1 MSNLLLVKPEKL
13 DKVQKPIDEAK
24 YFQWKETLL
33 DCANQKPDWSDYTTP
48 TSTWKARNEDPTRGV
63 ADAAKRNHL
72 NSYINYIAT
81 FAPGSLVHD
90 IVNES
95 TGNAY
100 IDSRIRSMYQ
110 LKSTGAS
117 AFKYFKKTKS
127 FNHAGSQTYQ
137 DFYYELRAVKY
148 ETLHKAGQD
157 VTCQGKKITANEVMT
172 PSIQNSIVVDWL
184 AGIDEDLVE
193 EVEQYYARDLENVS
207 LVDMQETIAQGL
219 PALLSKIKTKKD
231 IGAYKVKLEQQVT
244 AGAVRYNQGGRG
256 GGRNNGNGNQW
267 QKNSYGNQRQQRP
280 APGFGS
286 QRREPCS
293 LCKSYGF
300 ALRAETHVLKDCLAL
315 KSMQKRE
322 KGMLARQINA
332 TLDGSELEES
342 SSSGTAQSVQED
354 QNDIPWLDG
363 DSSD

>member
-1 MSNLLLVKPEKL
+1 M
-13 DKVQKPIDEAK
+13 
-24 YFQWKETLL
+24 
-33 DCANQKPDWSDYTTP
+33 DCANQKSDWSDYTKP
-48 TSTWKARNEDPTRGV
+48 TSTWKARNEDTTRGV
-63 ADAAKRNHL
+63 VDVGKRKHL
-72 NSYINYIAT
+72 NSYITYIAT

-90 IVNES
+90 IINES

-110 LKSTGAS
+110 LKSSGAS
-117 AFKYFKKTKS
+117 AFKYFRKTKS
-127 FNHAGSQTYQ
+127 FNHAGSQTFQ

-148 ETLHKAGQD
+148 ETLMKAGQD
-157 VTCQGKKITANEVMT
+157 ITFQGKKITADEVMT

-219 PALLSKIKTKKD
+219 PALLSKLKTKKD

-244 AGAVRYNQGGRG
+244 AGAVGYNQGGRG
-256 GGRNNGNGNQW
+256 GGRAFGYGG
-267 QKNSYGNQRQQRP
+267 QKQQPRP
-280 APGFGS
+280 GGR
-286 QRREPCS
+286 RREPCS

-300 ALRAETHVLKDCLAL
+300 VLRANSHVLKDCLAL

-322 KGMLARQINA
+322 KGMLAMQINA
-332 TLDGSELEES
+332 TLDGTEMEEIS
-342 SSSGTAQSVQED
+342 STGMVQPGQDTA
-354 QNDIPWLDG
+354 QNDIPWIDG

>member
-1 MSNLLLVKPEKL
+1 MSNFLLVKPERL

-33 DCANQKPDWSDYTTP
+33 DCANQKADWSDYTTP
-48 TSTWKARNEDPTRGV
+48 TAKWKAKNEDPTRGV
-63 ADAAKRNHL
+63 ADNAKRGYL
-72 NSYINYIAT
+72 NSYLTYIAT

-90 IVNES
+90 IINES

-110 LKSTGAS
+110 LKITGAS
-117 AFKYFKKTKS
+117 AFKYFRKTKS

-148 ETLHKAGQD
+148 ETLHKAGQS
-157 VTCQGKKITANEVMT
+157 VTFQGKNITVDEVMT

-256 GGRNNGNGNQW
+256 GGRYGSGNQW
-267 QKNSYGNQRQQRP
+267 QKNSYGGNQRQQRP
-280 APGFGS
+280 GPVLGS
-286 QRREPCS
+286 QRKEPCS

-332 TLDGSELEES
+332 TLDGSEVEES

>member
-13 DKVQKPIDEAK
+13 DKIQKPIDEAK

-33 DCANQKPDWSDYTTP
+33 DCANQKTDWSEFTKP
-48 TSTWKARNEDPTRGV
+48 AATWKARNEDPTRGE
-63 ADAAKRNHL
+63 AEASKRAHL
-72 NSYINYIAT
+72 NSYLTYVAT

-90 IVNES
+90 IINES

-117 AFKYFKKTKS
+117 AFKYWKKTKS

-148 ETLHKAGQD
+148 ETLLKSGQE
-157 VTCQGKKITANEVMT
+157 VTFQGKKITVDEIMT

-231 IGAYKVKLEQQVT
+231 IGAYKVKLEKQIT
-244 AGAVRYNQGGRG
+244 AGAVRNNRGGGGGGRG
-256 GGRNNGNGNQW
+256 GGRYVGN
-267 QKNSYGNQRQQRP
+267 SS
-280 APGFGS
+280 GS
-286 QRREPCS
+286 QRQSGGQSFGRRECS

-300 ALRAETHVLKDCLAL
+300 IFRAGTHALKDCLAL
-315 KSMQKRE
+315 KAMQKRE
-322 KGMLARQINA
+322 KGILAMHINS
-332 TLDGSELEES
+332 TLDGSELE
-342 SSSGTAQSVQED
+342 GDPDTSVHGD
-354 QNDIPWLDG
+354 FNQNEIQWLEDG

>member
-1 MSNLLLVKPEKL
+1 MSNFLLVKPERL

-33 DCANQKPDWSDYTTP
+33 DCANQKADWSDYTTP
-48 TSTWKARNEDPTRGV
+48 TAKWKAKNEDPTRGV
-63 ADAAKRNHL
+63 ADNAKRGYL
-72 NSYINYIAT
+72 NSYLTYIAT

-90 IVNES
+90 IINES

-110 LKSTGAS
+110 LKITGAS
-117 AFKYFKKTKS
+117 AFKYFRKTKS

-148 ETLHKAGQD
+148 ETLHKAGQS
-157 VTCQGKKITANEVMT
+157 VTFQGKNITVDEVMT

-322 KGMLARQINA
+322 KGLLARQINA

-342 SSSGTAQSVQED
+342 SSSGTAQSAQED

>member
-13 DKVQKPIDEAK
+13 DKIQKPIDEAK
-24 YFQWKETLL
+24 YFQWNETLL
-33 DCANQKPDWSDYTTP
+33 DCANQKADWSEFTKP
-48 TSTWKARNEDPTRGV
+48 SATWKARNEDPTRGE
-63 ADAAKRNHL
+63 ADVNKRAHL
-72 NSYINYIAT
+72 NSYITYVAT

-90 IVNES
+90 IINES

-117 AFKYFKKTKS
+117 AFKYWKKTKS

-148 ETLHKAGQD
+148 ETLMKAGQEG
-157 VTCQGKKITANEVMT
+157 TFQGKKITADEVMT

-184 AGIDEDLVE
+184 AGIDEDLIE

-231 IGAYKVKLEQQVT
+231 IGAYKVKLEKQIT
-244 AGAVRYNQGGRG
+244 AGAVRGNRGGGRG
-256 GGRNNGNGNQW
+256 GSRYGRNTSGL
-267 QKNSYGNQRQQRP
+267 QRQSAVGQ
-280 APGFGS
+280 S
-286 QRREPCS
+286 QPSSRQECS

-300 ALRAETHVLKDCLAL
+300 IFRAGTHSLKDCFAL
-315 KSMQKRE
+315 KALQKRD
-322 KGMLARQINA
+322 KGILAMHINS
-332 TLDGSELEES
+332 TLDGTELEGDRDN
-342 SSSGTAQSVQED
+342 SGHEVSHEEVISHD
-354 QNDIPWLDG
+354 NNHWLNDG
-363 DSSD
+363 DSTD

>member
-13 DKVQKPIDEAK
+13 DKVQKPIDESK

-33 DCANQKPDWSDYTTP
+33 DCASQKADWTEYTKP
-48 TSTWKARNEDPTRGV
+48 TATWKARNEDPKRGV
-63 ADAAKRNHL
+63 AEANKSAHL
-72 NSYINYIAT
+72 NSYITYVAT
-81 FAPGSLVHD
+81 YAPGSLVHD
-90 IVNES
+90 IINES

-117 AFKYFKKTKS
+117 AFKYFRKTRS

-148 ETLHKAGQD
+148 ETLLKAGQIS
-157 VTCQGKKITANEVMT
+157 TFQGKQITADEVMS

-207 LVDMQETIAQGL
+207 MVDMQETIAQGL

-231 IGAYKVKLEQQVT
+231 IGAYRVQLEKQMT
-244 AGAVRYNQGGRG
+244 AGAVRHGQGGGRGRG
-256 GGRNNGNGNQW
+256 GGRGYNN
-267 QKNSYGNQRQQRP
+267 NSGYGNQKQPGSGQVAQRKE
-280 APGFGS
+280 A
-286 QRREPCS
+286 CS
-293 LCKSYGF
+293 LCTSYGF
-300 ALRAETHVLKDCLAL
+300 TLRARTHSLKDCHAL
-315 KSMQKRE
+315 KSMQKRDR
-322 KGMLARQINA
+322 GVLARQINS
-332 TLDGSELEES
+332 TLDGTEMLDTASVGAAQTEEDS
-342 SSSGTAQSVQED
+342 SS
-354 QNDIPWLDG
+354 QNEIPWLDG
-363 DSSD
+363 DASD

>member
-13 DKVQKPIDEAK
+13 DKIQKPIDEAK

-33 DCANQKPDWSDYTTP
+33 DCANQKADWSEFTKP
-48 TSTWKARNEDPTRGV
+48 TSTWKARNEDATRGE
-63 ADAAKRNHL
+63 ANAGKRAHL
-72 NSYINYIAT
+72 NSYITYVAT

-90 IVNES
+90 IINES

-117 AFKYFKKTKS
+117 AFKYWKKTKS

-148 ETLHKAGQD
+148 ETLLKAGQD
-157 VTCQGKKITANEVMT
+157 VTFQGKRITADEVMT

-219 PALLSKIKTKKD
+219 PALLGKIKTKKD
-231 IGAYKVKLEQQVT
+231 IGAYKVKLQKQMT
-244 AGAVRYNQGGRG
+244 AGAVRNYRGGRG
-256 GGRNNGNGNQW
+256 GGRNYGGN
-267 QKNSYGNQRQQRP
+267 NSGFQAQRQQ
-280 APGFGS
+280 GS
-286 QRREPCS
+286 SQPTSKKECS

-300 ALRAETHVLKDCLAL
+300 IFRASTHSTKDCLAL
-315 KSMQKRE
+315 KAMQKKER
-322 KGMLARQINA
+322 GVLAMSINS
-332 TLDGSELEES
+332 TLDGTELEDETETTIEEESNSHDDDVKWLDGEES
-342 SSSGTAQSVQED
+342 SD
-354 QNDIPWLDG
+354 
-363 DSSD
+363 

>member
-13 DKVQKPIDEAK
+13 DKIQKPIDEAK

-33 DCANQKPDWSDYTTP
+33 DCANQKQDWSDFTTP
-48 TSTWKARNEDPTRGV
+48 TATWKARNEDQTRGL
-63 ADAAKRNHL
+63 AEANKRNHL
-72 NSYINYIAT
+72 NSYITYIAT

-90 IVNES
+90 IINES

-117 AFKYFKKTKS
+117 AFKYFRKTKS

-148 ETLHKAGQD
+148 ETLLKAGQS
-157 VTCQGKKITANEVMT
+157 VTFQGKKIAADEVMT

-231 IGAYKVKLEQQVT
+231 IGAFKVKLEQQVT

-256 GGRNNGNGNQW
+256 GGRSFG
-267 QKNSYGNQRQQRP
+267 YGNQRQQRSGP
-280 APGFGS
+280 AQGF
-286 QRREPCS
+286 QRKEPCS

-300 ALRAETHVLKDCLAL
+300 VLRANTHVLKDCLAL

-322 KGMLARQINA
+322 KGMLAMQINS
-332 TLDGSELEES
+332 TLDGTETEDI
-342 SSSGTAQSVQED
+342 SSSGTAQSGQESD

>member
-1 MSNLLLVKPEKL
+1 MSGNPHLVRPEKL
-13 DKVQKPIDEAK
+13 DKVQKPIDESK

-33 DCANQKPDWSDYTTP
+33 DCASQKTDWSDFTKP
-48 TSTWKARNEDPTRGV
+48 TAKWKARNEDGTRGI
-63 ADAAKRNHL
+63 ADVTKRGHL
-72 NSYINYIAT
+72 NSYLTYVAT

-90 IVNES
+90 IINES
-95 TGNAY
+95 TGNEY

-117 AFKYFKKTKS
+117 AFKYYRKTRS

-148 ETLHKAGQD
+148 ETLLKANQNS
-157 VTCQGKKITANEVMT
+157 TFQGKKITEDEVMS

-219 PALLSKIKTKKD
+219 PALLGKIKTKKE
-231 IGAYKVKLEQQVT
+231 IGSFRVQLEKQVS
-244 AGAVRYNQGGRG
+244 AGAVHQTQGGRG
-256 GGRNNGNGNQW
+256 GGGRYNNAPR
-267 QKNSYGNQRQQRP
+267 SQRQAGQSQSF
-280 APGFGS
+280 AP
-286 QRREPCS
+286 RREPCS

-300 ALRAETHVLKDCLAL
+300 TLRAKTHSLKDCFAL
-315 KSMQKRE
+315 QSMQKKER
-322 KGMLARQINA
+322 GMLAMQINS
-332 TLDGSELEES
+332 TIDGTEMQDTEKE
-342 SSSGTAQSVQED
+342 GEQFEHV
-354 QNDIPWLDG
+354 PWLDG

>member
-1 MSNLLLVKPEKL
+1 MSNLILVKPEKL
-13 DKVQKPIDEAK
+13 DKIQKPIDEAK

-33 DCANQKPDWSDYTTP
+33 DCANQKTDWSNFTKP
-48 TSTWKARNEDPTRGV
+48 TATWLARNEDRTRGE
-63 ADAAKRNHL
+63 ADAAKQAQL
-72 NSYINYIAT
+72 NSYITYVAT

-90 IVNES
+90 IINES

-117 AFKYFKKTKS
+117 AFKYWKKTKS

-148 ETLHKAGQD
+148 ETLLKVGQSS
-157 VTCQGKKITANEVMT
+157 TFQGNPIAKDEIMT

-219 PALLSKIKTKKD
+219 PALLGKIKTKKD
-231 IGAYKVKLEQQVT
+231 IGAYKVQLEQQMT
-244 AGAVRYNQGGRG
+244 AGAAGFSQGGGRG
-256 GGRNNGNGNQW
+256 GGR
-267 QKNSYGNQRQQRP
+267 SYYSGYGAQRQPR
-280 APGFGS
+280 
-286 QRREPCS
+286 RREPCS

-300 ALRAETHVLKDCLAL
+300 QLRAQNHSLKDCHAL
-315 KSMQKRE
+315 QAMQNKE
-322 KGMLARQINA
+322 KGILARQINS
-332 TLDGSELEES
+332 TIDGTEFEDIS
-342 SSSGTAQSVQED
+342 STGTAQSGD
-354 QNDIPWLDG
+354 SGNQNDIPWHDG
-363 DSSD
+363 DNSD

>member
-1 MSNLLLVKPEKL
+1 MSNLLLVKPYKL
-13 DKVQKPIDEAK
+13 DKIQKPMDDAK

-33 DCANQKPDWSDYTTP
+33 DCAHQMADRSEFTKP
-48 TSTWKARNEDPTRGV
+48 TSTWKARNEDTTSGEE
-63 ADAAKRNHL
+63 DASRRAHL
-72 NSYINYIAT
+72 YSYITYVAT

-90 IVNES
+90 IINES

-100 IDSRIRSMYQ
+100 IVSRIRSMYQ

-117 AFKYFKKTKS
+117 AFKYWKKTKS

-148 ETLHKAGQD
+148 ETLLKAGQD
-157 VTCQGKKITANEVMT
+157 VTFQGKRITADEVMT

-219 PALLSKIKTKKD
+219 PALLGKIKTKKD
-231 IGAYKVKLEQQVT
+231 IGAYKVKLQKQMT
-244 AGAVRYNQGGRG
+244 AGAVRNYRGGGRG
-256 GGRNNGNGNQW
+256 GGRNNYGGN
-267 QKNSYGNQRQQRP
+267 NSGFQAQRHQ
-280 APGFGS
+280 GS
-286 QRREPCS
+286 GQPTSKKECS

-300 ALRAETHVLKDCLAL
+300 IFRASTHSTKDCLAL
-315 KSMQKRE
+315 KAMQKKER
-322 KGMLARQINA
+322 GVLAMSINS
-332 TLDGSELEES
+332 TLDGTELEDGPETVIEEES
-342 SSSGTAQSVQED
+342 TSHED
-354 QNDIPWLDG
+354 DVKWLDEE

>member
-13 DKVQKPIDEAK
+13 DKIQKPIDESK

-33 DCANQKPDWSDYTTP
+33 DCARQKSDWTEYTKP
-48 TSTWKARNEDPTRGV
+48 TATWTSRNEDIKRGV
-63 ADAAKRNHL
+63 ADESRSAHL
-72 NSYINYIAT
+72 NSYINYVAT
-81 FAPGSLVHD
+81 YAPGSLVHD
-90 IVNES
+90 IINES
-95 TGNAY
+95 TGNSY

-110 LKSTGAS
+110 LKSTGPS
-117 AFKYFKKTKS
+117 AFKYYRKTRS

-148 ETLHKAGQD
+148 ETLQKANQSS
-157 VTCQGKKITANEVMT
+157 TFQGKKITKDEVMS

-231 IGAYKVKLEQQVT
+231 IGAYRVQLEKQVSV
-244 AGAVRYNQGGRG
+244 GAVRPSQGGRG
-256 GGRNNGNGNQW
+256 GGRSF
-267 QKNSYGNQRQQRP
+267 NSSNYGAQRQQRP
-280 APGFGS
+280 GQVAPK
-286 QRREPCS
+286 REACS
-293 LCKSYGF
+293 LCNSYGF
-300 ALRAETHVLKDCLAL
+300 TLRARTHSLKDCHAL

-322 KGMLARQINA
+322 RGVLAMQINS
-332 TLDGSELEES
+332 TLDGTEMQD
-342 SSSGTAQSVQED
+342 TANAGVTQTDEDSVSQIE
-354 QNDIPWLDG
+354 IPWFDG
-363 DSSD
+363 DASD

>member
-1 MSNLLLVKPEKL
+1 
-13 DKVQKPIDEAK
+13 
-24 YFQWKETLL
+24 
-33 DCANQKPDWSDYTTP
+33 
-48 TSTWKARNEDPTRGV
+48 
-63 ADAAKRNHL
+63 
-72 NSYINYIAT
+72 
-81 FAPGSLVHD
+81 
-90 IVNES
+90 
-95 TGNAY
+95 
-100 IDSRIRSMYQ
+100 
-110 LKSTGAS
+110 
-117 AFKYFKKTKS
+117 
-127 FNHAGSQTYQ
+127 
-137 DFYYELRAVKY
+137 
-148 ETLHKAGQD
+148 
-157 VTCQGKKITANEVMT
+157 
-172 PSIQNSIVVDWL
+172 
-184 AGIDEDLVE
+184 
-193 EVEQYYARDLENVS
+193 
-207 LVDMQETIAQGL
+207 MQETIAQGL

-244 AGAVRYNQGGRG
+244 AGAVRYKQGGRG
-256 GGRNNGNGNQW
+256 GGRNNDNGNKW

-280 APGFGS
+280 GPGFGS

-322 KGMLARQINA
+322 KGLLARQINA

>member
-13 DKVQKPIDEAK
+13 DKIQKPITEAK
-24 YFQWKETLL
+24 YFQWNETLL
-33 DCANQKPDWSDYTTP
+33 DCANQKVDWSEFTKP
-48 TSTWKARNEDPTRGV
+48 TATWKARNEDSTRGE
-63 ADAAKRNHL
+63 ADATKRAHL
-72 NSYINYIAT
+72 NSYITYVAT

-90 IVNES
+90 IINES

-117 AFKYFKKTKS
+117 AFKYWKKTKS

-148 ETLHKAGQD
+148 ETLMKAGQNG
-157 VTCQGKKITANEVMT
+157 TFKGKPITVDEVMT

-184 AGIDEDLVE
+184 AGIDEDLIE

-231 IGAYKVKLEQQVT
+231 IGAYRVELEKQIT
-244 AGAVRYNQGGRG
+244 AGAVRGNRGGGRG
-256 GGRNNGNGNQW
+256 GSRNYGGNTSG
-267 QKNSYGNQRQQRP
+267 P
-280 APGFGS
+280 
-286 QRREPCS
+286 QRRSFAGQGQPSSAREECS

-300 ALRAETHVLKDCLAL
+300 IYRAGTHSLKDCFAL
-315 KSMQKRE
+315 KALQKRD
-322 KGMLARQINA
+322 KGVLAMQINS
-332 TLDGSELEES
+332 TLDGTEFEGDNA
-342 SSSGTAQSVQED
+342 SSGHEEVSSHENSNWL
-354 QNDIPWLDG
+354 QNG